1 MIAGITVENGRKKKS
16 MNTDPERNLFYIFL
30 IFPIFLIK
38 KEKMTESLD
47 SAYGFNHSIATK
59 TRRQQKC

>member
-1 MIAGITVENGRKKKS
+1 MIAGITVKNGRKKKS

-38 KEKMTESLD
+38 GYVTTNS
-47 SAYGFNHSIATK
+47 
-59 TRRQQKC
+59 

>member
-1 MIAGITVENGRKKKS
+1 MIAGITVKNGRKKKS

-47 SAYGFNHSIATK
+47 SAYGFHHSIAG
-59 TRRQQKC
+59 

>member
-1 MIAGITVENGRKKKS
+1 MIAGITVKNGRKKKS

-38 KEKMTESLD
+38 KEKMIL
-47 SAYGFNHSIATK
+47 GN
-59 TRRQQKC
+59 